1 MNLMDD
7 NLQSDLKDNYLTFQG
22 CFGENEARQIISS
35 LCPETKEN
43 FEIQINVKFRYCTKF
58 TT

>member
-1 MNLMDD
+1 MDD